1 MTLKVALIQKSAVP
15 NDPAKNMELGISYLE
30 KAKELGADL
39 ALFPEM
45 WSTGYAEP
53 FFDAL
58 NYPDNRHY
66 VYERQK
72 WSELTLTPSDSFVQ
86 AFCNTA
92 KKLSIGVVL
101 TGLFSGKKAPRNT
114 ALLIDRTGNIL
125 LRYDKV
131 HTCDF
136 SMEALLE
143 NGEDFPVC
151 EFDGVKIGL
160 MICFDRE
167 FPESARMLMLQGAEL
182 ILVPNA
188 CPMEINRLSQL
199 RGRAYENM
207 TAIATCNYPAG
218 QPDCNGHSTVFDGM
232 AYLPDMEDSRDTCI
246 LEAGDAEGVFLA
258 TLDLDLLREYRRTE
272 VHGNAYRRPE
282 LYGLLTRPKP

>member
-72 WSELTLTPSDSFVQ
+72 WIELALTPSDSFVQ
-86 AFCNTA
+86 VFCNTA

-101 TGLFSGKKAPRNT
+101 TGLFSGKKAPQHCF
-114 ALLIDRTGNIL
+114 
-125 LRYDKV
+125 V
-131 HTCDF
+131 H
-136 SMEALLE
+136 
-143 NGEDFPVC
+143 
-151 EFDGVKIGL
+151 
-160 MICFDRE
+160 
-167 FPESARMLMLQGAEL
+167 
-182 ILVPNA
+182 
-188 CPMEINRLSQL
+188 
-199 RGRAYENM
+199 
-207 TAIATCNYPAG
+207 
-218 QPDCNGHSTVFDGM
+218 
-232 AYLPDMEDSRDTCI
+232 
-246 LEAGDAEGVFLA
+246 
-258 TLDLDLLREYRRTE
+258 
-272 VHGNAYRRPE
+272 
-282 LYGLLTRPKP
+282 

>member
-1 MTLKVALIQKSAVP
+1 MTLKVALIQKSAAP
-15 NDPAKNMELGISYLE
+15 NDPDKNMELGISYLE

-72 WSELTLTPSDSFVQ
+72 WSELALTPSDSFVQ

-114 ALLIDRTGNIL
+114 ALFIDRTGNIL

-143 NGEDFPVC
+143 NGEALTGNFR
-151 EFDGVKIGL
+151 K
-160 MICFDRE
+160 
-167 FPESARMLMLQGAEL
+167 
-182 ILVPNA
+182 VPA
-188 CPMEINRLSQL
+188 
-199 RGRAYENM
+199 
-207 TAIATCNYPAG
+207 
-218 QPDCNGHSTVFDGM
+218 F
-232 AYLPDMEDSRDTCI
+232 
-246 LEAGDAEGVFLA
+246 
-258 TLDLDLLREYRRTE
+258 
-272 VHGNAYRRPE
+272 
-282 LYGLLTRPKP
+282 

>member
-1 MTLKVALIQKSAVP
+1 MTLKVALIQKSAAP
-15 NDPAKNMELGISYLE
+15 NDPEKNMELGISYLE

-72 WSELTLTPSDSFVQ
+72 WSELALTPSDSFVQ

-151 EFDGVKIGL
+151 EFDGIKIGL

-167 FPESARMLMLQGAEL
+167 FPESARILMLNGAEI

-188 CPMEINRLSQL
+188 CDMNPARLSQL
-199 RGRAYENM
+199 STRAMENM
-207 TAIATCNYPAG
+207 VGVAMANYPSDPSLDRKVG
-218 QPDCNGHSTVFDGM
+218 DNPVLSTLSSLMKTEDIRTEPSVCLEKRKRSLWSNLTLISSAVFVKTRFG
-232 AYLPDMEDSRDTCI
+232 
-246 LEAGDAEGVFLA
+246 A
-258 TLDLDLLREYRRTE
+258 TLTGR
-272 VHGNAYRRPE
+272 
-282 LYGLLTRPKP
+282 